1 MQENCL
7 GIKSPEKT
15 KNSIENAD
23 RTMISLPI
31 KELYN
36 HEEFVSYHTGM
47 AHTGQRI
54 QHAFMGEVVWF
65 TLYYMV
71 YMNTHLW

>member
-1 MQENCL
+1 MTGSHHQILFFKFFESMQENCL

-47 AHTGQRI
+47 AYTGQRI
-54 QHAFMGEVVWF
+54 
-65 TLYYMV
+65 
-71 YMNTHLW
+71 